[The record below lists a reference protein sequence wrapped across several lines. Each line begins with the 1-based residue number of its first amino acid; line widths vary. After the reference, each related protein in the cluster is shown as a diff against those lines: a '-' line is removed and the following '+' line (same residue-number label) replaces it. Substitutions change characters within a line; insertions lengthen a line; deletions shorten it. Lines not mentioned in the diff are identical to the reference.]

1 MNAAS
6 IPFIP
11 IIHDFGIFF
20 EDTLLRDANRL
31 AEDAVPIDP
40 DPLLSPIVDTHPTR
54 VQGLYVCPMPVMR
67 HQDLDG
73 ALPDMLVRGLVLRS
87 DGHRLHS
94 ERLDAA
100 GVTEGIALVAG
111 SFYELDPYDFHWTTV
126 PDGPED
132 PVLLFY
138 VEGDLPDERTPR
150 DIADEMLVHL
160 RDEIPYMAK
169 QPAGRGR
176 GRS

>member
-1 MNAAS
+1 VTETYTRFM
-6 IPFIP
+6 P
-11 IIHDFGIFF
+11 IVHDFGIVF
-20 EDTLLRDANRL
+20 DAALLRDADRL
-31 AEDAVPIDP
+31 AEEAMPVDP
-40 DPLLSPIVDTHPTR
+40 DPILDPIIDTHPTR
-54 VQGLYVCPMPVMR
+54 VQGLYVCPMPVAR

-126 PDGPED
+126 PKGPED
-132 PVLLFY
+132 PLLVFY

-150 DIADEMLVHL
+150 VIADEMLVHL
-160 RDEIPYMAK
+160 MDEIPYMAN
-169 QPAGRGR
+169 PPGGRGR
-176 GRS
+176 KRS